1 MAQLSTEQNISAIQQ
16 QQKSAVQVRLLKGA
30 VYRAKNRD
38 LWECLLRDQFQI
50 REYFQQ
56 IGLSLLFDDA
66 EGYAFLKQQDVSCAE
81 EVLEIP
87 SLITRRSLSFAQT
100 LLLVALRK
108 RLAEHD
114 SEESSPRL
122 IVSREEMHQWLQ
134 PYFPEV
140 SNQVKQARE
149 FNALIKKVSE
159 MGFISQLPNHVD
171 DFEVQ
176 RIIKAFVTAEQ
187 MAEFKQTLETNIESN
202 SDLKGEPNAST
213 TA

>member
-1 MAQLSTEQNISAIQQ
+1 MAQLSTEQNLTVIQQ

-30 VYRAKNRD
+30 VYRAQNRD
-38 LWECLLRDQFQI
+38 LWEWLLRDQFQI

-56 IGLSLLFDDA
+56 IGLSLLLDDA
-66 EGYAFLKQQDVSCAE
+66 EGYAFLKQQDFSEAE
-81 EVLEIP
+81 AELEIP
-87 SLITRRSLSFAQT
+87 RLITRRSLSFAQT

-122 IVSREEMHQWLQ
+122 IVSREEMQQWLQ

-140 SNQVKQARE
+140 SNQVKQVRE

-159 MGFISQLPNHVD
+159 IGFISPLPNHAD

-187 MAEFKQTLETNIESN
+187 MAEFNQTLETNIQN
-202 SDLKGEPNAST
+202 SAAQEGGV
-213 TA
+213 

>member
-16 QQKSAVQVRLLKGA
+16 QQKSSVQVRLLKGA

-38 LWECLLRDQFQI
+38 LWEWLLRDQFQI

-56 IGLSLLFDDA
+56 IGLSLLLDDA
-66 EGYAFLKQQDVSCAE
+66 EGYAFLKQQDVSEAE
-81 EVLEIP
+81 AELEIP
-87 SLITRRSLSFAQT
+87 RLITRRSLSFAQT

-159 MGFISQLPNHVD
+159 IGFISPLPNHED

-187 MAEFKQTLETNIESN
+187 MAEFKQTLEN
-202 SDLKGEPNAST
+202 SAAQEGGV
-213 TA
+213 

>member
-1 MAQLSTEQNISAIQQ
+1 MTQLSTEQDLRAIQQQ

-38 LWECLLRDQFQI
+38 LWEWLLRDQFQI

-56 IGLSLLFDDA
+56 VGLSLLLDDP
-66 EGYAFLKQQDVSCAE
+66 EGYAFLKQQDISEAE
-81 EVLEIP
+81 AELEIP
-87 SLITRRSLSFAQT
+87 RLITRRSLSFGQT

-114 SEESSPRL
+114 SEEGSLRL

-140 SNQVKQARE
+140 SNQVKQAKE
-149 FNALIKKVSE
+149 FNALIKKILE
-159 MGFISQLPNHVD
+159 IGFISMLPNHVD

-187 MAEFKQTLETNIESN
+187 MAEFKQTLADSTAQEGES
-202 SDLKGEPNAST
+202 
-213 TA
+213 

>member
-1 MAQLSTEQNISAIQQ
+1 M
-16 QQKSAVQVRLLKGA
+16 LL
-30 VYRAKNRD
+30 
-38 LWECLLRDQFQI
+38 
-50 REYFQQ
+50 
-56 IGLSLLFDDA
+56 DDA
-66 EGYAFLKQQDVSCAE
+66 EGYAFLKQQDVSSAE
-81 EVLEIP
+81 AELEIP
-87 SLITRRSLSFAQT
+87 RLITRRSLSFAQT

-159 MGFISQLPNHVD
+159 IGFISPLPNHED

-187 MAEFKQTLETNIESN
+187 MAEFKQTLETNIQKE
-202 SDLKGEPNAST
+202 GGV
-213 TA
+213 